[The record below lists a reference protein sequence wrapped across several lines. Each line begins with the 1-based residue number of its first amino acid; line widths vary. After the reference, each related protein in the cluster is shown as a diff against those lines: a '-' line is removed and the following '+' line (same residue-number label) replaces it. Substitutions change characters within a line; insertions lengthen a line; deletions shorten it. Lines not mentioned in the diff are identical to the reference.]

1 MFVKWKEWYSTQACH
16 GWVFTHVCLWPKWTQ
31 QRRSLQMEPGAL
43 ALLQSLVNILTAVCK
58 LAETLLS
65 LGWHRIP
72 LYKRNH
78 HSWKEGGSAEGWGTA
93 EHGEPG
99 GLGVRF
105 SLCHSLCD
113 CEQPLP
119 SGPQFPCLFQEGD
132 RHLELQ
138 PSRALAFCFQWLSP
152 ARRGRILRG
161 NGLAPSF
168 TGTVLSSEVLGAGQ
182 VTTLDSSSLW
192 PFPRGEISPG
202 SQPCVPDNGH
212 RGSTQDPGSRH
223 RLLHTLREPCSSP
236 SHSTYLSL

>member
-31 QRRSLQMEPGAL
+31 QRKSLRTEPGAL

-72 LYKRNH
+72 LYKRNCY
-78 HSWKEGGSAEGWGTA
+78 SWKEGDSAEGWGAA
-93 EHGEPG
+93 EHREPG

-105 SLCHSLCD
+105 SLCHLLCD
-113 CEQPLP
+113 REQPLP
-119 SGPQFPCLFQEGD
+119 FGPQFPHLFQEGD
-132 RHLELQ
+132 RHLELW
-138 PSRALAFCFQWLSP
+138 PSRALAFCFQWPSP
-152 ARRGRILRG
+152 GRRGRTLRG

-168 TGTVLSSEVLGAGQ
+168 TGTVLSSEVLRAGQ
-182 VTTLDSSSLW
+182 GTQVLSDHSLGERFRQDRSHVSQIMGVGDPPKILGLD
-192 PFPRGEISPG
+192 R
-202 SQPCVPDNGH
+202 
-212 RGSTQDPGSRH
+212 
-223 RLLHTLREPCSSP
+223 RLLHTLREPYSSP